1 MAQMRI
7 KEYRVTQSQIVDF
20 FLNVYWA
27 ETDRVVNPYDV
38 INDLKEGKT
47 WTYKGVPIKLKKLR
61 K

>member
-1 MAQMRI
+1 MRI

-20 FLNVYWA
+20 FLNVYWD
-27 ETDRVVNPYDV
+27 ETDRAVNPYEV

-47 WTYKGVPIKLKKLR
+47 WTYKGVPIKLKKPR